1 MWYSAKREWKT
12 NWIILKVRPRFGNE
26 LKEKLNDYRCQ
37 IITLDEIIKYLEK
50 YYKKKYSENNK

>member
-1 MWYSAKREWKT
+1 MK
-12 NWIILKVRPRFGNE
+12 IRPRFGND

-50 YYKKKYSENNK
+50 YYKKKINGKTSNKTFSK

>member
-1 MWYSAKREWKT
+1 MK
-12 NWIILKVRPRFGNE
+12 IRPRFGNE

-37 IITLDEIIKYLEK
+37 IITLDERIKYLEK